1 MLKFLTSSKSTVL
14 LLLVIAFALLI
25 GLLQAA
31 SIDSSDSED
40 ISADE
45 ELQNQRRKEDFK
57 QLRQFLLTSNAE
69 QRAAKREKQDFYKR
83 ELVRRS
89 YLL

>member
-83 ELVRRS
+83 ELVKRS
-89 YLL
+89 YLS

>member
-1 MLKFLTSSKSTVL
+1 
-14 LLLVIAFALLI
+14 VIAFALLI

-83 ELVRRS
+83 ELVKRS
-89 YLL
+89 YLS

>member
-1 MLKFLTSSKSTVL
+1 MLKVLTSSKSTVL
-14 LLLVIAFALLI
+14 LLFVIALALLI
-25 GLLQAA
+25 GLLQAT

-45 ELQNQRRKEDFK
+45 ELQNERREEAFK
-57 QLRQFLLTSNAE
+57 QLRQFLLTSNPR

-83 ELVRRS
+83 ELVRRL
-89 YLL
+89 YL